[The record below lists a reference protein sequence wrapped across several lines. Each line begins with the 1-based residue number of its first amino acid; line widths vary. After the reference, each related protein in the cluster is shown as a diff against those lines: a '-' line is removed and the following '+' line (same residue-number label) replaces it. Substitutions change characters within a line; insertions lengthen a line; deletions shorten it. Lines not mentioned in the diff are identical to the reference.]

1 MTVYELL
8 LWCQLKKAV
17 CRNLLLLVNGSL
29 VSRCHRCRIILRSLL
44 QLVKNDMLLIF
55 MMLDPGVV
63 TLLAVD
69 TRNAYRILLLL
80 RVFVNC
86 KFLNIVFD

>member
-17 CRNLLLLVNGSL
+17 CRNLLLLVDGSF
-29 VSRCHRCRIILRSLL
+29 VSRCHCCRIILRSLL

-55 MMLDPGVV
+55 MMLDSGIV

-86 KFLNIVFD
+86 KFLNIIFD